1 MKNLFLFIFSLTLI
15 SSCGKDEL
23 SVAEQFDLDTK
34 LIEEY
39 LKVNNKKALKTPE
52 GIYYIVE
59 KEGTA
64 EKPKLTSSV
73 TVSYKGYFLDNVVFD
88 SSNRAVFPL
97 YSVVQGWQI
106 GIPKFG
112 KGGKGTIL
120 IPSAYGY
127 GTKETSGRK
136 SAVLV
141 FDIEVFDF

>member
-1 MKNLFLFIFSLTLI
+1 MKYFFLIISILFIF

-39 LKVNNKKALKTPE
+39 LKANNKTALKTPE

-59 KEGTA
+59 KEGSV

-73 TVSYKGYFLDNVVFD
+73 TVSYKGYFLDNVIFD
-88 SSNRAVFPL
+88 SSTRAVFPL
-97 YSVVQGWQI
+97 YNVVQGWQI

-112 KGGKGTIL
+112 KGGKGTLL

-127 GTKETSGRK
+127 GTRETSGRT